1 MVTVT
6 EAPSTLPVS
15 PVIVNPP
22 AFSAMFTTSSPAIV
36 SRLSGSVGVV
46 IGVDVAEAGA
56 PSPTTF
62 TALTSKVCSTPLS
75 RPVTV
80 YDLSSL
86 RSVPESEPSGTSVHS
101 SGNSPLVL

>member
-1 MVTVT
+1 MSPGVAFRLAGAPGTVT
-6 EAPSTLPVS
+6 
-15 PVIVNPP
+15 
-22 AFSAMFTTSSPAIV
+22 
-36 SRLSGSVGVV
+36 
-46 IGVDVAEAGA
+46 GVDVAEAGA

-62 TALTSKVCSTPLS
+62 TALTSNVCSTPLS

-86 RSVPESEPSGTSVHS
+86 RSVPVSEPSGTSVHE